1 MKNCIPVVFILYLWL
16 TGLTACEMKAISL
29 HSSQQPHPVYSH
41 ASIFDITRDLTQELL
56 ANLQDDAVRSST
68 CVITTFV
75 RLDDL
80 KKADSLG
87 RLLSE
92 GMGNELVKAGMAVTE
107 IRNTNAVS
115 VAPFTGELLLS
126 RDSAELKNYVNT
138 SYALT
143 GTYSVGERS
152 VAVSIRLLDM
162 RTNRIVAVA
171 ANELLRTP
179 DIDALLL
186 GENRV
191 APTAYD
197 RLPAK

>member
-1 MKNCIPVVFILYLWL
+1 
-16 TGLTACEMKAISL
+16 MKAVSL
-29 HSSQQPHPVYSH
+29 HSSQSQHPVYSH
-41 ASIFDITRDLTQELL
+41 ASVFDITRELTQELL
-56 ANLQDDAVRSST
+56 TNLKDEATLSST

-87 RLLSE
+87 RLLAE
-92 GMGNELVKAGMAVTE
+92 GMGNELVKSGMTVTE
-107 IRNTNAVS
+107 IRNANAVS
-115 VAPFTGELLLS
+115 VAPYTGELLLS
-126 RDSAELKNYVNT
+126 RDSSELKNYVNT

-143 GTYSVGERS
+143 GTYSIGERS
-152 VAVSIRLLDM
+152 VAISVRLLDM

-179 DIDALLL
+179 DIDALLS
-186 GENRV
+186 GETRV

-197 RLPAK
+197 RLPVR